1 MKKISI
7 FCIYTFLFIGSV
19 HVSLAQIK
27 SSYEYSK
34 QNIFGITK
42 ATNSGLI
49 GGFMYK
55 HSWEKKEDSF
65 YGASIEI
72 VNIKHPQEQRYYS
85 ESGNTFIWGKQNF
98 LYSLRLSF
106 VGERTFFKKAAQQGV
121 QVNGFAAIGPTL
133 GFEAPY
139 YVEIRIPGENYT
151 EKVPYDPNKQQWSDI
166 IGSGNFL
173 QGFGQSAV
181 VPGAN
186 IKAGL
191 AFEFGSHKANV
202 VGVEL
207 GFQCDFFTR
216 QIIIM
221 PTTENYSIFPSAYFT
236 FYYGARR

>member
-7 FCIYTFLFIGSV
+7 SFIYAILFLGCV
-19 HVSLAQIK
+19 HVSSAQIK
-27 SSYEYSK
+27 GNYEYSK
-34 QNIFGITK
+34 ENLFGITK

-49 GGFMYK
+49 GGFMFK
-55 HSWEKKEDSF
+55 HTWEKKEDSF
-65 YGASIEI
+65 YGAIIEI

-85 ESGNTFIWGKQNF
+85 EYGNTFIWGKQNH

-106 VGERTFFKKAAQQGV
+106 ARQRTFFKKASQQGV
-121 QVNGFAAIGPTL
+121 QVDGFVAIGPTL

-151 EKVPYDPNKQQWSDI
+151 EKVPYDPNKHQWSDI
-166 IGSGNFL
+166 VGSGNFL
-173 QGFGQSAV
+173 QGVGQSSV

-186 IKAGL
+186 VKAGL
-191 AFEFGSHKANV
+191 SFEFGSNKPNA
-202 VGVEL
+202 VGIEL

-236 FYYGARR
+236 FFYGSRR